1 MNSQQNQ
8 DFYYET
14 RFAVVMYGGIS
25 LAIYINGVAQEL
37 YRMVRAT
44 ARKDDGSYLESDENK
59 LDESERVYRALGREL
74 RTKFVV
80 DILSGTSAGGLNAI
94 FFAKALANNQKFS
107 KLAEV
112 WKNVADVNTLIY
124 DRESVKDLPVRLD
137 VPDLPPYLM
146 NSQRMAYLLY
156 KAYEDM
162 DKDSPAKSPS
172 DFVNELDLY
181 VTATDLS
188 GRDIKLHTTNPHSFP
203 KEKRFRKVF
212 HLRYAKGGDAQNDF
226 TQEDNPFL
234 AFISRCTAA
243 IPPAFESMTL
253 NDMLNLPGVNVT
265 AKKRNDWKRYFE
277 DTKKDEHLDRP
288 YADGGYLDNKPF
300 SYATESLLNR
310 TADHPVDRKLIY
322 IEPSPQKLPTED
334 KPGPK
339 PNVIENVTKATVTLP
354 MYEPIRDDLETVH
367 RRNRMIERAQ
377 ESLREVEKHLYEIPP
392 ESITTISRSE
402 WPTLGLRECITRM
415 GPSFGAYITLR
426 VNTLLDRITED
437 IADSHKIERQS
448 QEFFELHKAVWNGFN
463 QSYTSEPESDA
474 GRGKQTWN
482 EFLQNADIDWRMR
495 RLNYLHAK
503 IDEMLVLG
511 NTLQSPLENLGFAEK
526 KLFLNW
532 EELKGQVNAAQG
544 MNLADPRGS
553 LRERLQTSAV
563 EGFCQSAQK
572 RLTDLSLAEARKE
585 SGKDETA
592 ILQWIREAFR
602 VSEGGAA
609 QIQESTAAALVT
621 DSGFLPLFIE
631 ALREIKSRLNSAQK
645 ILSDAR
651 AGTRKGTG
659 KISNWRDQN
668 QVTGYVEA
676 FIRESTAA
684 SKRSSLETKKD
695 LGLLEW
701 DGAPAEG
708 QAEKSPARQFAMLYL
723 QAPYEAYEYY
733 DRLTYPFLVANELGE
748 ADIVDIWRISP
759 DDSEVFGAEKF
770 KQKLG
775 GQTLV
780 NFGAFFKKEWR
791 ENDIMW
797 GRLDG
802 AEQIIRSL
810 GLTDDKQKEYIQKAQ
825 AAILRN
831 EVAQNNQSLAQ
842 SMRQNRQFK
851 NSRLNLMQ
859 GKLEEDLVDNSAVV
873 NQMSDSHVLGAFQKE
888 FNLDLS
894 LEPRNALQ
902 LAARGAQVAGKMFEG
917 LAIEYSIK
925 DTAPAKWLARIG
937 QFLFWVVEMA
947 TTDSLFSMI
956 ARNIFF
962 LLYFTGLVFVAA
974 GSLSPESKFP
984 AWGWGMIGFTAFLQ
998 YARTVLKTVLLERS
1012 LIDFKKI
1019 PVAEKAAS
1027 KRKRFWKAL
1036 VPPALANPSL
1046 VPILGGLILLVVV
1059 HYAEGLLNFLAYM
1072 KEIFFVIG
1080 AILIAFGAFVMLVY
1094 GIGNRF
1100 SNWMKKPVWPLL
1112 TLASAALIFVFAMGW
1127 SIAPLKAAGHT
1138 ILQFELAN
1146 LAQKTAI
1153 LGAWAGRELYIWWTL
1168 FLDFPFLLCVTV
1180 ILWILWDLAGDGFQ
1194 ALDKGEKLAG
1204 FCRLIAGITV
1214 LAGLADIL
1222 ENIAFMGILS
1232 GYAGDFLAPMGLYS
1246 TYAKFGLFAVS
1257 LALLPVMAIWLW
1269 VMKPGKG
1276 KKTFPV
1282 DAGFQRTS
1290 S

>member
-1 MNSQQNQ
+1 MSDQ
-8 DFYYET
+8 DLYYET

-44 ARKDDGSYLESDENK
+44 ARKKGGGYLEPDESK
-59 LDESERVYRALGREL
+59 LDGPERVYREIGEEL

-94 FFAKALANNQKFS
+94 FLAKALANNQQFS

-124 DRESVKDLPVRLD
+124 DGESVKDLPVRLD

-162 DKDSPAKSPS
+162 DEDSPAKAPS

-181 VTATDLS
+181 VTATDLY

-212 HLRYAKGGDAQNDF
+212 HLRYAKGGDEQNDF

-234 AFISRCTAA
+234 AFISRCTSA

-253 NDMLNLPGVNVT
+253 NDMLNLPGVNASV
-265 AKKRNDWKRYFE
+265 KKRNDWKKYFE
-277 DTKKDEHLDRP
+277 ETKKDEHLDRP

-322 IEPSPQKLPTED
+322 IEPSPQKLPAEG
-334 KPGPK
+334 KPGARPK

-377 ESLREVEKHLYEIPP
+377 ETLREVEKHLYEIPP
-392 ESITTISRSE
+392 ESITSISRSE
-402 WPTLGLRECITRM
+402 WPTLGLKDCIDRM

-426 VNTLLDRITED
+426 VNTLLDKITAD
-437 IADSHKIERQS
+437 IADTHNIERQS
-448 QEFFELHKAVWNGFN
+448 QEFFELHKAVWSGFN
-463 QSYTSEPESDA
+463 QSYTSEPASES
-474 GRGKQTWN
+474 GKGKKTWN

-511 NTLQSPLENLGFAEK
+511 NTLQSPLDNLGFAEK
-526 KLFLNW
+526 KVFLNW
-532 EELKGQVNAAQG
+532 EELKEQASTAKRISP
-544 MNLADPRGS
+544 ADKKEP
-553 LRERLQTSAV
+553 LREHLQTSAA
-563 EGFCQSAQK
+563 ESIRQSVQK
-572 RLTDLSLAEARKE
+572 RMNDLSLAEAR
-585 SGKDETA
+585 GKPGTDDA
-592 ILQWIREAFR
+592 AMLQWIREVFR
-602 VSEGGAA
+602 VSEGGTA
-609 QIQESTAAALVT
+609 QIQESTVMSLIT
-621 DSGFLPLFIE
+621 TSEFLPLFIE
-631 ALREIKSRLNSAQK
+631 ALREIKFRLNAAQK
-645 ILSDAR
+645 ILSDSR
-651 AGTRKGTG
+651 AGTRKGAG
-659 KISNWRDQN
+659 KISSCKDQD

-676 FIRESTAA
+676 FIEKSTEA
-684 SKRSSLETKKD
+684 SQKSSIETKKV
-695 LGLLEW
+695 LGLLDWGGEL
-701 DGAPAEG
+701 PAL
-708 QAEKSPARQFAMLYL
+708 QLAMLYL

-759 DDSEVFGAEKF
+759 DDSKSFEGEKF
-770 KQKLG
+770 EQKLG

-780 NFGAFFKKEWR
+780 NFGAFFKMEWR

-810 GLTDDKQKEYIQKAQ
+810 GLPPGKQEEYIRMAQ

-831 EVAQNNQSLAQ
+831 EVSHKNESLTQSL
-842 SMRQNRQFK
+842 RRNTQFK
-851 NSRLNLMQ
+851 NVRMNIMQAMPGIAIDKSKSRVKAAPQ
-859 GKLEEDLVDNSAVV
+859 KIDDDLIDDSAVI
-873 NQMSDSHVLGAFQKE
+873 NQMGDSLVLGVFEKE
-888 FNLDLS
+888 FDLDLS

-902 LAARGAQVAGKMFEG
+902 LAARSAQVAGKMFEG
-917 LAIEYSIK
+917 LSIAYSLK
-925 DTAPAKWLARIG
+925 NNPLAGWLTRAG
-937 QFLFWVVEMA
+937 QFLFWAVEMA

-962 LLYFTGLVFVAA
+962 LLYFTGLIFVAA

-998 YARTVLKTVLLERS
+998 YARMVLKTILIERS

-1019 PVAEKAAS
+1019 PAADKTDS
-1027 KRKRFWKAL
+1027 KSARLWKAL

-1046 VPILGGLILLVVV
+1046 FPILGGLILLAVVY
-1059 HYAEGLLNFLAYM
+1059 YADGLLNFLAYM

-1094 GIGNRF
+1094 GIGNRL
-1100 SNWMKKPVWPLL
+1100 SNWMKKPVWTLL
-1112 TLASAALIFVFAMGW
+1112 ALASVTLIFVFAMGW
-1127 SIAPLKAAGHT
+1127 STAPLNAAGHT
-1138 ILQFELAN
+1138 FIEFELAN
-1146 LAQKTAI
+1146 PAQKAVI
-1153 LGAWAGRELYIWWTL
+1153 LEAWSGMERYVWWTL
-1168 FLDFPFLLCVTV
+1168 FLDFPFLLGAT
-1180 ILWILWDLAGDGFQ
+1180 IIPWILWDLVGDGFQ
-1194 ALDKGEKLAG
+1194 ALDKGEKPAG
-1204 FCRLIAGITV
+1204 FCRLIAGLTV
-1214 LAGLADIL
+1214 LAGLADFL
-1222 ENIAFMGILS
+1222 ENIAFMGILY
-1232 GYAGDFLAPMGLYS
+1232 GYAGDFLAPMGFYS
-1246 TYAKFGLFAVS
+1246 THVKFGLFAVS
-1257 LALLPVMAIWLW
+1257 LAFLPVMAIWLW
-1269 VMKPGKG
+1269 IMK
-1276 KKTFPV
+1276 
-1282 DAGFQRTS
+1282 RRRR
-1290 S
+1290 

>member
-1 MNSQQNQ
+1 MNGQSSQ

-44 ARKDDGSYLESDENK
+44 ARKDDGSYVVSDETL
-59 LDESERVYRALGREL
+59 LDESERVYREIGREL

-94 FFAKALANNQKFS
+94 FLAKALANNQKFS

-162 DKDSPAKSPS
+162 DGESPANAPS
-172 DFVNELDLY
+172 NFVNELDLY
-181 VTATDLS
+181 VTATDLY
-188 GRDIKLHTTNPHSFP
+188 GREIKLYTTNPSSFP

-212 HLRYAKGGDAQNDF
+212 HLRYAKGGDEQNDF

-253 NDMLNLPGVNVT
+253 NDMLNLPGVNPSV
-265 AKKRNDWKRYFE
+265 KKKNDWKRYFE
-277 DTKKDEHLDRP
+277 ETKKDEHLDRP

-322 IEPSPQKLPTED
+322 IEPSPQKLSVEG

-354 MYEPIRDDLETVH
+354 MYEPIRDDLETVY

-377 ESLREVEKHLYEIPP
+377 ETLREVEKHLYEISP
-392 ESITTISRSE
+392 ESIKTISRSE
-402 WPTLGLRECITRM
+402 WPTLGLKDCIDRM

-426 VNTLLDRITED
+426 VNTLLDRITAD
-437 IADSHKIERQS
+437 IADAHNIERQS
-448 QEFFELHKAVWNGFN
+448 QEFFDLHKAVWNGFN
-463 QSYTSEPESDA
+463 QSYTPEPGSES
-474 GRGKQTWN
+474 GKGKKPWN
-482 EFLQNADIDWRMR
+482 VFLQNVDIDWRLR

-526 KLFLNW
+526 KVFLNW
-532 EELKGQVNAAQG
+532 EELKGQAGLSPSV
-544 MNLADPRGS
+544 PKES
-553 LRERLQTSAV
+553 LRADLQNSAA
-563 EGFCQSAQK
+563 EGIRQSVQK
-572 RLTDLSLAEARKE
+572 RMNDLAWEERQKE
-585 SGKDETA
+585 PGEHTA
-592 ILQWIREAFR
+592 SMLQWIRNGLH
-602 VSEGGAA
+602 VQEGGHIEEGKVREMVMNSA
-609 QIQESTAAALVT
+609 
-621 DSGFLPLFIE
+621 FLPQFIE
-631 ALREIKSRLNSAQK
+631 ALRGIKSRLNAAQK

-651 AGTRKGTG
+651 AGTRKDAG
-659 KISNWRDQN
+659 KVNCKDQN

-676 FIRESTAA
+676 FIGKSSEA
-684 SKRSSLETKKD
+684 SQKSSIETKKE
-695 LGLLEW
+695 LGLLER
-701 DGAPAEG
+701 GGE
-708 QAEKSPARQFAMLYL
+708 SPALQIAMLYL

-759 DDSEVFGAEKF
+759 DDSKSFEGKKF
-770 KQKLG
+770 EQKLG
-775 GQTLV
+775 GQTLA

-810 GLTDDKQKEYIQKAQ
+810 GLPPEKQEGYIQTAQ

-831 EVAQNNQSLAQ
+831 EVSHKNESLTHTL
-842 SMRQNRQFK
+842 RRDTQFK
-851 NSRLNLMQ
+851 NARMNLMQ
-859 GKLEEDLVDNSAVV
+859 VMPGPAVDKSKPRVKAPPQKIDNDLIDDSAVI
-873 NQMSDSHVLGAFQKE
+873 NQMSNSLVLGAFKKE
-888 FNLDLS
+888 FDLDLS

-902 LAARGAQVAGKMFEG
+902 LAARSAQVAGKMFEG
-917 LAIEYSIK
+917 LSIAYSLK
-925 DTAPAKWLARIG
+925 NNLPAKWLTRAG
-937 QFLFWVVEMA
+937 QLLFWVVEMA
-947 TTDSLFSMI
+947 TTDSLFSMV

-998 YARTVLKTVLLERS
+998 YARMVLKTVLLERS

-1019 PVAEKAAS
+1019 PAAERSAA
-1027 KRKRFWKAL
+1027 KRARLWKAL

-1046 VPILGGLILLVVV
+1046 VPILSGLILLAVV

-1094 GIGNRF
+1094 GIGNRL
-1100 SNWMKKPVWPLL
+1100 SIWMKKPVWTLL
-1112 TLASAALIFVFAMGW
+1112 TLASVTLIFVFAMGW

-1138 ILQFELAN
+1138 ILEFELAN

-1153 LGAWAGRELYIWWTL
+1153 LNAWAGSELYLWWTL

-1180 ILWILWDLAGDGFQ
+1180 ILWVLWDLMGDGFQ
-1194 ALDKGEKLAG
+1194 TLDKGEKLAG

-1214 LAGLADIL
+1214 LAGLADFL
-1222 ENIAFMGILS
+1222 ENIAFIGILS

-1246 TYAKFGLFAVS
+1246 TYAKFGLFALS
-1257 LALLPVMAIWLW
+1257 LALLPVMAGWLW
-1269 VMKPGKG
+1269 VMK
-1276 KKTFPV
+1276 
-1282 DAGFQRTS
+1282 RR
-1290 S
+1290 